1 MKLKQGLR
9 RLRNYA
15 VYLRSFYAN
24 RRTKTNLSD
33 ITPEPS
39 LKELSLQLSTFKLP
53 DFVDNQLYKDGGLT
67 TAFFDKLQVDGIN
80 ETLTGAEALSI
91 KIQRLKA
98 VLESYIQHPD
108 ERLANI
114 FLEEYG
120 VSDIQRIY
128 QKLKNDE
135 VQLKILRGKIGDKP
149 NKTLDREWFIGMCK
163 NFSDMYQYRVR
174 FEDLFVTEFV
184 QYYHDL
190 DKYIRAQKKANGR

>member
-1 MKLKQGLR
+1 M
-9 RLRNYA
+9 
-15 VYLRSFYAN
+15 
-24 RRTKTNLSD
+24 
-33 ITPEPS
+33 
-39 LKELSLQLSTFKLP
+39 QLSTFKLP
-53 DFVDNQLYKDGGLT
+53 DFVDYYLYKDSEAT
-67 TAFFDKLQVDGIN
+67 TLFFDKLQKDGVS
-80 ETLTGAEALSI
+80 ESVKGAEALAL
-91 KIQRLKA
+91 KIQRLKT
-98 VLESYIQHPD
+98 VLESYIQHPHD
-108 ERLANI
+108 KLAAI

-120 VSDIQRIY
+120 VSDIQRII

-190 DKYIRAQKKANGR
+190 DKYIRAQKKASNGR